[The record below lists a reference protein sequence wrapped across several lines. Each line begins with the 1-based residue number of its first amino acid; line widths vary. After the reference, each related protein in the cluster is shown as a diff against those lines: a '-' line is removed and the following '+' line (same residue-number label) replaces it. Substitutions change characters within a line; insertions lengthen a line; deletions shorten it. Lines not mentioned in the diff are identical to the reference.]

1 MTKAGVISFV
11 AASLMRA
18 IGMTL
23 RIRVEDRAGM
33 MESPPDGPVLWLFWH
48 NRVFLVPYLWRKYVP
63 SRFGVVLTSASKDGE
78 IIARTLAR
86 FGAGA
91 VRGSTSRQSRAA
103 LVKLV
108 ERVRAGD
115 DVAFTPDGPRG
126 PRYQM
131 QAGVVKIAQVTGAP
145 VFPVHVRYSKAWELK
160 TWDGFRIPVP
170 FSRVDVIFDELKTVE
185 RTDSDEAFEVERVE
199 LERLLREGTGE
210 VIDAEKEAARRKKK
224 K

>member
-1 MTKAGVISFV
+1 MISFV
-11 AASLMRA
+11 AASLIRA
-18 IGMTL
+18 VGVTL

-33 MESPPDGPVLWLFWH
+33 LTSPPDGPVLWLFWH

-78 IIARTLAR
+78 LIARTLAR

-91 VRGSTSRQSRAA
+91 VRGSTSRRSRAA

-126 PRYQM
+126 PRYEM
-131 QAGVVKIAQVTGAP
+131 QPGVVKIAQLTGAP

-170 FSRVDVIFDELKTVE
+170 FSRVDVVFDELRTVD
-185 RTDSDEAFEVERVE
+185 RTEGEEAFEMKREE
-199 LERLLREGTGE
+199 LERLLRDGTGE
-210 VIDAEKEAARRKKK
+210 VIDPVKEAARRKKK